1 MTPRARKTLF
11 SLLALLFAAAPI
23 AGQAALADDHEPPK
37 RTITIQGKG
46 TVKAAPDKVSVSAGV
61 ETQAPTAKEALATNT
76 AAMTKVIEALKSEGI
91 DPKDIQTAMFTVS
104 PRYETRDD
112 GRPARIV
119 GYSAVNS
126 VSVTSHDIDKLGAI
140 LDQLVSVGANSIG
153 GISFDIDNPDDKQ
166 NEARKLA
173 MEDAIAKA
181 KLYVAAAGAELGP
194 VMTIIEQ
201 GGYIPRSGGPMMEAS
216 IAKPVPIEPGIQTVD
231 VAVQVTW
238 EVK

>member
-11 SLLALLFAAAPI
+11 SLLALLFAAAPV

-91 DPKDIQTAMFTVS
+91 DPKDIQTATFTVS

-153 GISFDIDNPDDKQ
+153 GISFDIDNPNDKQ

-173 MEDAIAKA
+173 MEDAITKA

-238 EVK
+238 ELK

>member
-1 MTPRARKTLF
+1 M
-11 SLLALLFAAAPI
+11 
-23 AGQAALADDHEPPK
+23 
-37 RTITIQGKG
+37 
-46 TVKAAPDKVSVSAGV
+46 
-61 ETQAPTAKEALATNT
+61 
-76 AAMTKVIEALKSEGI
+76 IEALKSEGI
-91 DPKDIQTAMFTVS
+91 DPKDIQTATFTVS

-126 VSVTSHDIDKLGAI
+126 VSVTSHDIEKLGAI

-153 GISFDIDNPDDKQ
+153 AISFDIDNPDDKQ

-173 MEDAIAKA
+173 MEDAIGKA

-238 EVK
+238 ELK

>member
-91 DPKDIQTAMFTVS
+91 DPKDIQTATFTVS

-238 EVK
+238 ELK

>member
-23 AGQAALADDHEPPK
+23 AGQAALADEHEPPK

-91 DPKDIQTAMFTVS
+91 DPKDIQTATFTVS

-238 EVK
+238 ELK

>member
-91 DPKDIQTAMFTVS
+91 DPKDIQTATFTVS

>member
-76 AAMTKVIEALKSEGI
+76 AAMTRVIEALKSEGI
-91 DPKDIQTAMFTVS
+91 DPKDIQTATFTVS

-194 VMTIIEQ
+194 VMTVIEQ

-238 EVK
+238 ELK

>member
-11 SLLALLFAAAPI
+11 SLLALLFAAAPV

>member
-11 SLLALLFAAAPI
+11 SLLALFFAAAPI

-91 DPKDIQTAMFTVS
+91 DPKDIQTATFTVS

-153 GISFDIDNPDDKQ
+153 AISFDIDNPDDKQ

-173 MEDAIAKA
+173 MEDAIGKA

-238 EVK
+238 ELK